1 MIFTLFLSNIKKH
14 WILLLIFFGV
24 LTMYTTIMISMF
36 NPDDLDS
43 LMQLADMMPE
53 GLIQAMGFSDML
65 TDLNSYLA
73 SWLYGLLML
82 AFPMVYSIL
91 LGHKLLCKMVD
102 NSSFAY
108 LLSTPHSRVKIVL
121 TQGIYALCSM
131 AVLFIMVFFVGI
143 ATSEMFFHGQLDV
156 MQYFRLNVT
165 TMLVNM
171 LVLMIVFL
179 FSAIFNDAKYSVA
192 FGSGVPIMFLL
203 FNMLSNASDK
213 AEILGKLTP
222 YGYYDPI
229 QLVQGADTLGINVV
243 FLSGAL
249 LLLGASVWIFNR
261 KRLPL

>member
-1 MIFTLFLSNIKKH
+1 MIFTLFMANIKKH

-36 NPDDLDS
+36 NPDDIES
-43 LMQLADMMPE
+43 LMELADMMPE

-73 SWLYGLLML
+73 SWLYGMLML

-121 TQGIYALCSM
+121 TQGIYALCTM
-131 AVLFIMVFFVGI
+131 AVLFFMVFLVGVG
-143 ATSEMFFHGQLDV
+143 TSEVFFPGQLDV
-156 MQYFRLNVT
+156 SQYFRLNVT
-165 TMLVNM
+165 TMFVNM
-171 LVLMIVFL
+171 LMLMIVFL
-179 FSAIFNDAKYSVA
+179 FSAIFNDAKYSVS

-203 FNMLSNASDK
+203 FNMLANASDK

-229 QLVQGADTLGINVV
+229 QVVQGADTLGINLV
-243 FLSGAL
+243 FFGGAL
-249 LLLGASVWIFNR
+249 LLLGLSVWIFNR

>member
-1 MIFTLFLSNIKKH
+1 MIMTLFVANIKKH
-14 WILLLIFFGV
+14 WMLLLIFFSV

-36 NPDDLDS
+36 NPDDMDS
-43 LMQLADMMPE
+43 LKQLADMMPA
-53 GLIQAMGFSDML
+53 GIIQAMGFSDML

-91 LGHKLLCKMVD
+91 LGHKLICKMVD

-108 LLSTPHSRVKIVL
+108 LLSTPHSRVKIII
-121 TQGIYALCSM
+121 TQGLYALFSM
-131 AVLFIMVFFVGI
+131 FVLFVLVFLVGF
-143 ATSEMFFHGQLDV
+143 ATSEVMFPGQLDAT
-156 MQYFRLNVT
+156 QYFRLNVT

-171 LVLMIVFL
+171 FVMMIVFL
-179 FSAIFNDAKYSVA
+179 FSAIFNDAKYSVT

-203 FNMLSNASDK
+203 FNMLSNASDQ

-229 QLVQGADTLGINVV
+229 QLVQGADTIGINLVY
-243 FLSGAL
+243 LIGSL
-249 LLLGASVWIFNR
+249 TLLGASVLIFNR